1 MDGWINGRMEEQN
14 LTSFLMFP
22 VCSGLIYEAQLNCLS
37 VALSL
42 SISRVEQRW
51 RWWKSGG
58 GGKESRGGG
67 VLGSQKS
74 VAEEEIAVRR
84 L

>member
-1 MDGWINGRMEEQN
+1 MKPN
-14 LTSFLMFP
+14 LIVFLSP
-22 VCSGLIYEAQLNCLS
+22 CRS
-37 VALSL
+37 AL
-42 SISRVEQRW
+42 EQRN
-51 RWWKSGG
+51 RGGG
-58 GGKESRGGG
+58 GGKAEGEGKRNGGGG